1 VGLDSDCEVW
11 CFSLQFPWPV
21 HRHRRS
27 VCLIPTAICAVTHTM
42 TLSLMHCD
50 SATPARPN
58 DPSDTG
64 AVCMVLDECWVAQY
78 LLAAAQTDSSLLN
91 LTSSSE

>member
-1 VGLDSDCEVW
+1 
-11 CFSLQFPWPV
+11 
-21 HRHRRS
+21 
-27 VCLIPTAICAVTHTM
+27 M

-78 LLAAAQTDSSLLN
+78 LLAVAQTDSSLLN